1 MAGTIALLAALA
13 MGLGTSTPQ
22 DDWIALFDG
31 KTLDGWTPKIK
42 GYPLGE
48 NFAQTFRAENGV
60 LLVSYDGYG
69 GKFEGRFG
77 HLFYKSP
84 FSRYLLQLEYRFT
97 GEQLPDAPGWAF
109 RNSGVMIHGQAPET
123 MGRDQDFPVSIEV
136 QLLGG
141 NGKDE
146 RPTANVC
153 TPGTVFEKD
162 GKLVTAHC
170 TNSSSKTYHGD
181 QWVSLEIEVRGA
193 EKIVHRVNGETVFA
207 YEKPQLDEGDALAK
221 TLMRG
226 GDKVLT
232 GGSIS
237 LQAESHP
244 VEFRRIRLRRLP

>member
-22 DDWIALFDG
+22 DDWIALLDG
-31 KTLDGWTPKIK
+31 KTSEGWNPKIK

-84 FSRYLLQLEYRFT
+84 FSRYVLQLEYRFT